1 MKSFFSSDTDG
12 AALEDGVS
20 VQAPKKSLREYF
32 DRGIF
37 LRSFRELGSVRN
49 LCVISMLIALDIV
62 IKLTINIQVNEFIKL
77 SFAFVALS
85 AVGMLYGPTV
95 GFLAGLI
102 TDILGF
108 IIKPTGAFD
117 IRFTLIEAVGGLIYG
132 LFLYNAVSGRWFVP
146 RIVAAKATVV
156 AVCNLWLTTW
166 ALSSVMGRGF
176 TAMLPARVAS
186 NLIQLPV
193 DIVILAVFLPLIL
206 LAYNRAFKNVRKVPE
221 NTLFSDKG
229 FIGALTYLI
238 CLILVIICCLGFS
251 SQDLK
256 TKNSELQKTVAAQS
270 EQLELMQQQLDYVYE
285 QEGIEKPQPPAEDS
299 E

>member
-1 MKSFFSSDTDG
+1 MKSFFSSDT
-12 AALEDGVS
+12 DGVS

-108 IIKPTGAFD
+108 IIKSTGAFD

-270 EQLELMQQQLDYVYE
+270 EQLELMKQQLDYVYE